1 MPIRREDTSHM
12 RLLMAALNSGQE
24 IDVFIAA
31 SVAFLSE
38 KEARRYLYYLHGKK
52 MIHID
57 HWNRGKNGPYFPV
70 FVIGEGEDAPRPR
83 MSNAE
88 KARRSRDR
96 NRVPKPDALLR
107 AFMRKTPPD
116 GRAH

>member
-1 MPIRREDTSHM
+1 M

-24 IDVFIAA
+24 IDVFTAA
-31 SVAFLSE
+31 QVAFLSE
-38 KEARRYLYYLHGKK
+38 KEARRYLYHLHANK

-70 FVIGEGEDAPRPR
+70 FVIGEGEDAQRPR

-107 AFMRKTPPD
+107 AFMRKASD
-116 GRAH
+116 GGAH

>member
-12 RLLMAALNSGQE
+12 RLLMTALNSGQE
-24 IDVFIAA
+24 IDVFTAA
-31 SVAFLSE
+31 QVAYLSE
-38 KEARRYLYYLHGKK
+38 KEARRYLYHLHTNK

-70 FVIGEGEDAPRPR
+70 FVIGEGEDASRPR

-107 AFMRKTPPD
+107 AFMRKASD
-116 GRAH
+116 GGTH

>member
-12 RLLMAALNSGQE
+12 RLLMIALNSGQE
-24 IDVFIAA
+24 INVFTAA
-31 SVAFLSE
+31 RVAHLSE

-70 FVIGEGEDAPRPR
+70 FVIGEGEDALRPR

-107 AFMRKTPPD
+107 AFMRKAPD
-116 GRAH
+116 GGSH